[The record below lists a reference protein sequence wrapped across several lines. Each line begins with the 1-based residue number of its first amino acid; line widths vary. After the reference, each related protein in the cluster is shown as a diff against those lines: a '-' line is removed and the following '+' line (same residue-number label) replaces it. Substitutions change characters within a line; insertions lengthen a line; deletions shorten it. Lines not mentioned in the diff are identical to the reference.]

1 MDTGNTV
8 NATGR
13 TVPAWGSP
21 LRILAILLPLVAGLI
36 CSFIDQS
43 LLLVSWIPFTVGV
56 ASAALL
62 RSWWAVLIAP
72 AALSI
77 GTLLGLAAAGSGPSD
92 ITDPGFAAGLT
103 FFVLLALVPS
113 ATGAAIGAPLGKEI
127 ERVTA
132 GPRFTHG

>member
-1 MDTGNTV
+1 M
-8 NATGR
+8 
-13 TVPAWGSP
+13 
-21 LRILAILLPLVAGLI
+21 
-36 CSFIDQS
+36 
-43 LLLVSWIPFTVGV
+43 

-62 RSWWAVLIAP
+62 RSWWAVLLAP

-77 GTLLGLAAAGSGPSD
+77 GTVFGLLAAGSGLND

-103 FFVLLALVPS
+103 VFALLALLPA

-132 GPRFTHG
+132 GPRLTHG